1 MILLY
6 LNIAV
11 ALIALVLK
19 MTLDL
24 FSIGVIFF
32 VVPIIYSLYG
42 LQPIKN
48 HKRKESYFIMGV
60 TTLLTIMALSSL
72 R

>member
-42 LQPIKN
+42 LQLIKN